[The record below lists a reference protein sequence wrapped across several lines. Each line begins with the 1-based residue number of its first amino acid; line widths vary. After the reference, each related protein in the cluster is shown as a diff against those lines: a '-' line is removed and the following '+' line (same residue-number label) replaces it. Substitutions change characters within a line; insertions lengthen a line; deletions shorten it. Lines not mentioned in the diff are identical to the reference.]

1 MKHILLI
8 EDNEEMSENT
18 AEILELSSYM
28 VSTAANGKEGVQKAL
43 DLSPDLILCDIMMP
57 EMDGYGVVHALNNNP
72 STASIPFIFLTA
84 KVEKA
89 DLRKGMEL
97 GADDYLTKPYT
108 GLELLT
114 AVETR
119 LKKSTQNQDSSVS
132 SVNKT
137 AEEDILKRVRI
148 LIDEN
153 TFTKKYFKKKE
164 IVYTEGALPY
174 HVYYINSGL
183 IRTNIAMYNGK
194 EVITELIT
202 KNNLFGYKEA
212 LSDTPYTNYAV
223 AVENTELILLPKDIL
238 LQELA
243 KDPGLHLNLER
254 SLANRINQLENKL
267 FLTAYMGVK
276 KRVATT
282 LVELSDI
289 YSNTL
294 DSELIQLSREDLAN
308 YIGVSPET
316 VIRTLSEFKDKGLI
330 SIETGKIRVIE
341 KEHLLKLRH

>member
-1 MKHILLI
+1 
-8 EDNEEMSENT
+8 
-18 AEILELSSYM
+18 
-28 VSTAANGKEGVQKAL
+28 
-43 DLSPDLILCDIMMP
+43 LILCDIMMP
-57 EMDGYGVVHALNNNP
+57 EMDGFGVVHALNNNP
-72 STASIPFIFLTA
+72 TTANIPFIFLTA
-84 KVEKA
+84 KAEKA

-119 LKKSTQNQDSSVS
+119 LKKSNQHQEAPSAAQ
-132 SVNKT
+132 KT
-137 AEEDILKRVRI
+137 GEEDILKRIKI

-153 TFTKKYFKKKE
+153 TFAKKYFKKKE
-164 IVYTEGALPY
+164 IIYTEGALPF

-183 IRTNIAMYNGK
+183 IRTNKAMYNGK

-202 KNNLFGYKEA
+202 KNNLFGFKEA
-212 LSDTPYTNYAV
+212 LSDEPYANYAV
-223 AVENTELILLPKDIL
+223 AVENTELVLIPKDVL
-238 LQELA
+238 LHELT
-243 KDPGLHLNLER
+243 KEPGLHLSLER
-254 SLANRINQLENKL
+254 NLSNSINQLENKL

-289 YSNTL
+289 YINTL

-341 KEHLLKLRH
+341 RDQLLKLRH